1 MPLLEQEKSDIRRH
15 LDYSVIGLYRQSP
28 VGGTLAPMNTG
39 FRILNSYGQLEYVMN
54 NLLPNEEARL
64 TGKSYGAIGFVN
76 NNPVNPAVPV
86 QVGSTMTISIF
97 SDLFS
102 VSPVV
107 LSYTVVSGDTLLSI
121 CGKLALQAASNGIFT
136 SAGFYAMNDFGA
148 GPYGQQ
154 YNPTQLVSFPIVS
167 FVGPMPG
174 INFTLTVA
182 GTGTTVPQ
190 IVQQGVPLSPS
201 STSNLTYPPTKTWG
215 YVPICNYL
223 EDQMSGATSDNL
235 SVFKA
240 NDAVLR
246 LSEMKD
252 RKKLY
257 LLYTKRLALFLGTVK
272 NQNNPANTGVSLGG
286 SWTIQ

>member
-1 MPLLEQEKSDIRRH
+1 MPLLEQEKSNIRRH

-102 VSPVV
+102 ASPVV
-107 LSYTVVSGDTLLSI
+107 LSYTVLSGDTLLSI

-136 SAGFYAMNDFGA
+136 SAGFYAMNDYGA

-167 FVGPMPG
+167 FVGPTPG
-174 INFTLTVA
+174 INFTITVS

-190 IVQQGVPLSPS
+190 IVQQGVPLNPS
-201 STSNLTYPPTKTWG
+201 LTLNLTYPPTTIWG
-215 YVPICNYL
+215 YLAICDYL
-223 EDQMSGATSDNL
+223 ENQMFGNTSDNL

-240 NDAVLR
+240 NDAILR
-246 LSEMKD
+246 MSEMKD

-257 LLYTKRLALFLGTVK
+257 LESTRRLAEFVGIVK
-272 NQNNPANTGVSLGG
+272 NRCNPGKTNVPMGG